1 MVLGRNLGGLMNAP
15 IVGAGAWAP
24 DVAVTLDVL
33 AAEIELSAARCIFLD
48 RLIGDVMQG
57 LPEADRARM
66 VQGLHAV
73 DLLSQHLTG
82 LSAFARGVSAA
93 APQGMGVPVDAALAE
108 ITLGA
113 LAERLTAGLGGG
125 DDDAGDVPDDGAVDL
140 F

>member
-1 MVLGRNLGGLMNAP
+1 MNAP
-15 IVGAGAWAP
+15 IVGAGAWTP

-48 RLIGDVMQG
+48 RIIGEVMEG
-57 LPEADRARM
+57 LPEAERARLM
-66 VQGLHAV
+66 QGLHAV

-93 APQGMGVPVDAALAE
+93 APEGMAVPVDAALSE

-113 LAERLTAGLGGG
+113 LAERMISGLGGG
-125 DDDAGDVPDDGAVDL
+125 DDDDDAGEQPDDGDVDL

>member
-1 MVLGRNLGGLMNAP
+1 MVAGGNLGGFMNAP
-15 IVGAGAWAP
+15 IVGAGAWTP

-93 APQGMGVPVDAALAE
+93 APQGLGVPVDAALAE

-125 DDDAGDVPDDGAVDL
+125 GDDAGDEPDDGAVDL

>member
-1 MVLGRNLGGLMNAP
+1 MNAP
-15 IVGAGAWAP
+15 IVGAGAWTP

-48 RLIGDVMQG
+48 RILGEVMEG
-57 LPEADRARM
+57 LPEAERARLI
-66 VQGLHAV
+66 QGLHAV

-82 LSAFARGVSAA
+82 LSTFARGVSAA
-93 APQGMGVPVDAALAE
+93 APEGMAVPVEAALSE

-125 DDDAGDVPDDGAVDL
+125 DDGDDAGEEPDDGDVDL

>member
-1 MVLGRNLGGLMNAP
+1 MNAP

-48 RLIGDVMQG
+48 RVIGEVMEG
-57 LPEADRARM
+57 LPDGERARLM
-66 VQGLHAV
+66 QGLHAV

-93 APQGMGVPVDAALAE
+93 APEGVGVPVEAALSE

-113 LAERLTAGLGGG
+113 LAERMTAGLGRGD
-125 DDDAGDVPDDGAVDL
+125 DDDAGDEPDDGDVDL

>member
-1 MVLGRNLGGLMNAP
+1 MNAP
-15 IVGAGAWAP
+15 IVGPGAWTP

-48 RLIGDVMQG
+48 RIIGEVMEG
-57 LPEADRARM
+57 LPEAERARLM
-66 VQGLHAV
+66 QGLHAV

-82 LSAFARGVSAA
+82 LSAFARGMSAA
-93 APQGMGVPVDAALAE
+93 APEGVGVPVEAALSE

-113 LAERLTAGLGGG
+113 LAERMMAGLGRGD
-125 DDDAGDVPDDGAVDL
+125 DDDAGDEPDDGDVDL

>member
-1 MVLGRNLGGLMNAP
+1 MNAP
-15 IVGAGAWAP
+15 IIGAGAWAP

-48 RLIGDVMQG
+48 RIIAEVMEG
-57 LPEADRARM
+57 LPEAERGRLLE
-66 VQGLHAV
+66 GLHAV
-73 DLLSQHLTG
+73 DLLSQHLTS

-93 APQGMGVPVDAALAE
+93 SPQGVGVPVDAALSE

-113 LAERLTAGLGGG
+113 LAERMTAGLGGDYDDEAETPDNG
-125 DDDAGDVPDDGAVDL
+125 DVDL

>member
-1 MVLGRNLGGLMNAP
+1 MNAP
-15 IVGAGAWAP
+15 IVGAGSWTP

-48 RLIGDVMQG
+48 RIIGEVMEG
-57 LPEADRARM
+57 LPEAERVRLM
-66 VQGLHAV
+66 QGLHAV

-82 LSAFARGVSAA
+82 LSTFARGVSAA
-93 APQGMGVPVDAALAE
+93 APEGVGVPVDAALSE

-113 LAERLTAGLGGG
+113 LAERMSASLGVAA
-125 DDDAGDVPDDGAVDL
+125 DDDTEDAPDDGDVDL

>member
-1 MVLGRNLGGLMNAP
+1 MNAP
-15 IVGAGAWAP
+15 MIGAGAWAP

-48 RLIGDVMQG
+48 RIIGEVMEG
-57 LPEADRARM
+57 LPEADRARL

-73 DLLSQHLTG
+73 DLLAQHLTS

-93 APQGMGVPVDAALAE
+93 APEGLGVPVGPAISE

-113 LAERLTAGLGGG
+113 LAERMTAGLGGAT
-125 DDDAGDVPDDGAVDL
+125 DDDWGEKPDDGDVDL

>member
-1 MVLGRNLGGLMNAP
+1 MNAP

-48 RLIGDVMQG
+48 RIIGEVMEG
-57 LPEADRARM
+57 LPEGERARLM
-66 VQGLHAV
+66 QGLHAV
-73 DLLSQHLTG
+73 DLLSQHLTS

-93 APQGMGVPVDAALAE
+93 TPEGVIVPVDAALSE

-113 LAERLTAGLGGG
+113 LAERMSASLTGEHDEAE
-125 DDDAGDVPDDGAVDL
+125 DAPDDGDVDL

>member
-1 MVLGRNLGGLMNAP
+1 MNAP
-15 IVGAGAWAP
+15 IVGAGAWTP

-48 RLIGDVMQG
+48 RIIGEVMEG
-57 LPEADRARM
+57 LPEGERARLM
-66 VQGLHAV
+66 QGLHAV

-82 LSAFARGVSAA
+82 LSAFARSVSAA
-93 APQGMGVPVDAALAE
+93 APEGVGVPVDAALSE

-113 LAERLTAGLGGG
+113 LAERMSASLGVAA
-125 DDDAGDVPDDGAVDL
+125 DDEAEDAPDDGDVDL

>member
-1 MVLGRNLGGLMNAP
+1 MNAP
-15 IVGAGAWAP
+15 IVGARAWAP

-48 RLIGDVMQG
+48 RLIGEVMEG

-93 APQGMGVPVDAALAE
+93 APPGLGVPVDAAISE

-113 LAERLTAGLGGG
+113 LAERLTAGLGGAN
-125 DDDAGDVPDDGAVDL
+125 DDAGDEPDDGDVDL

>member
-1 MVLGRNLGGLMNAP
+1 MNAP
-15 IVGAGAWAP
+15 IIGAGAATP

-48 RLIGDVMQG
+48 RVIGEVMGG
-57 LPEADRARM
+57 LPEAERARLM
-66 VQGLHAV
+66 QGLHAV
-73 DLLSQHLTG
+73 DLLAQHLTG

-93 APQGMGVPVDAALAE
+93 APEGVGVPVAEALSE

-113 LAERLTAGLGGG
+113 LAERMSASLGVGH
-125 DDDAGDVPDDGAVDL
+125 DDAAGDVPDDGDVDL